1 MPQDP
6 RTLRVLVID
15 DEPDNRSV
23 VMDLL
28 RDYGIGS
35 LAEATD
41 VTARTVFDQFHP
53 DVVVIDIAMPTEDGT
68 QIAAWV
74 RKEHP
79 DVRVVVYT
87 AFTNVGNIKLLIDA
101 VGAHAFLQKPFDAD
115 DLYKAVVGG

>member
-101 VGAHAFLQKPFDAD
+101 VGAH
-115 DLYKAVVGG
+115 